1 MAVSSVFQ
9 VGGVVKRRFRIGIVG
24 LSAVRGWA
32 TAAHVP
38 ALRALSDDFEIV
50 GVANTTLKSAE
61 SAAAAFGLPRAFES
75 AAALIASPEID
86 VVIVTVKVPH
96 HREVVTAALQN
107 SKSVYCE
114 WPLATG
120 LTEALEL
127 AKLAN
132 DNKVLAVIGTQAVAS
147 PEIQF
152 VRDKLA
158 DGYVGEVLSS
168 TYIGAG
174 SIWGDEVSLGEAYA
188 MDSTNRATLLS
199 VIGGHALA
207 AVQRVLG
214 PIDEV
219 GAVLSQRRQTVRII
233 ETGEMIPMK
242 TPDQVAV
249 HCVLES
255 GAPLSLQLRG
265 GLPRGARLLWEIHGT
280 EGDLRMT
287 ARSEHVPV
295 INISPLRVEAG
306 RRGEIGFSECDI
318 PSSSYYGVED
328 ATVSRNVAGLYRLMA
343 QDLRHGTHTAPNF
356 EDAVSIHRTLHA
368 IEQSAHTGRRVFVN
382 ECR

>member
-1 MAVSSVFQ
+1 M
-9 VGGVVKRRFRIGIVG
+9 KRRFRLGIVG

-50 GVANTTLKSAE
+50 AVANTSLKSAE

-306 RRGEIGFSECDI
+306 RRGAIGFSECDI
-318 PSSSYYGVED
+318 PSSYYYGVED

>member
-1 MAVSSVFQ
+1 
-9 VGGVVKRRFRIGIVG
+9 VKRRFRLGIVG

-50 GVANTTLKSAE
+50 GVANTSLKSAE

-318 PSSSYYGVED
+318 PSSYYYGVED